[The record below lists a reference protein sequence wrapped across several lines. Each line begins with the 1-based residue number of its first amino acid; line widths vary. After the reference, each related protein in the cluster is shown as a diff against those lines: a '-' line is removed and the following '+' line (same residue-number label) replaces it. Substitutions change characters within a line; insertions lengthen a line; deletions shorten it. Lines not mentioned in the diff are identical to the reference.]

1 MTVFSK
7 DSPWMTHHIV
17 EILELSQKIICCYN
31 ICMKKIRIAIN
42 GLGRIGRAFLR
53 LAKDTPELELVAV
66 NDIGDIEN
74 IAYLLKYDSVYGKNR
89 FDVSATVIGAD
100 GNSSIIFDGK
110 KIKFLSEREPSNLP
124 WKNLDID
131 IVVEST
137 GVFSSYEK
145 SKAHL
150 DAGAKRVV
158 ITAPVKDSPPRGIS
172 GETILMGVNED
183 KLKICDISSNGSCTT
198 NAESPILAILNEK
211 IGIEKALLNT
221 IHSYTATQSIV
232 DAPNKSDVRRGR
244 AAAINIVPSTTG
256 AASATIKAMPE
267 LEGKFDGIALRVPV
281 ISGSIADITF
291 ITKKNTNIDEVNGA
305 LIDAANEERWKGIF
319 TTTKEPLVSS
329 DIIGNTYGAIADLS
343 FTKVVGGNLVKV
355 LSWYDN
361 EVGYANTL
369 VKHIILS
376 GKYIK

>member
-1 MTVFSK
+1 
-7 DSPWMTHHIV
+7 
-17 EILELSQKIICCYN
+17 
-31 ICMKKIRIAIN
+31 MKKIRIAIN

-221 IHSYTATQSIV
+221 IHSYTATQSII
-232 DAPNKSDVRRGR
+232 DALNKSDVRRGR